1 MIRQQKPQYSETP
14 APTPDLLSRR
24 TVLIAAVCVVAAVFA
39 VYGPSLNFQFILD
52 DHRFTGD
59 PRLQSAG
66 HVWEYFTNYVWAQ
79 FPGGPATFYRPVF
92 VLWLRI
98 NFILSEMSPWGWHL
112 LSIAKH
118 VAVGVV
124 LGWLTWELLR
134 DRTAALLAGTLFAL
148 HPAQS
153 ESVAWVTV
161 PDPLMSAG
169 LLAALLLYDRYNEAI
184 RAKQEDLASS
194 GRRSRKATRAKGQSV
209 SPTVWLCGSATV
221 YFAALLTKETA
232 VVFPAVIFLLALLVV
247 PAGPEA
253 RVGRKDEERHLWPR
267 TLYALRQTL
276 PFVAATLLYF
286 LLRVSALGGKFG
298 AQSQHLPWSTVV
310 LSWPATLWFYSRALL
325 WPIRS
330 YAYADPIQVESFS
343 VRGVLLPCVGVGL
356 AIAAVAGATLWA
368 WRKAQGNVGSREAA
382 GVERAL
388 VIGTSLLV
396 LPILPALDLN
406 ALNPGDFLHGRYVYL
421 PAAGLMLLLATG
433 WHLAGKARGPLL
445 AAAGVMAMA
454 FAALTVS
461 QEKQWRDDLTVYTV
475 AHELAPHNGPVA
487 RNLANARVQAALQLA
502 VQGRCREAVPVFEQV
517 TRDYPGEWFAWAGLG
532 ECFVQ
537 LNDLPKAEEALHR
550 AADLSHEP
558 QVVQQWQAVRS
569 RMREI
574 GAAARN

>member
-1 MIRQQKPQYSETP
+1 MIRQQKPPLIETP
-14 APTPDLLSRR
+14 PRVPDLLTPR
-24 TVLIAAVCVVAAVFA
+24 TVLVAAICLVAVVFA
-39 VYGPSLNFQFILD
+39 VYGPSLSFQFILD

-66 HVWEYFTNYVWAQ
+66 HVWEYFTSYVWAQ

-98 NFILSEMSPWGWHL
+98 NFILSEMSSWGWHL

-118 VAVGVV
+118 AAVGVL
-124 LGWLTWELLR
+124 LGCLTWKLLR
-134 DRTAALLAGTLFAL
+134 DRMTALVVGTLFAL

-169 LLAALLLYDRYNEAI
+169 ILGALLLYVRYRDAVRSQKEI
-184 RAKQEDLASS
+184 PESS
-194 GRRSRKATRAKGQSV
+194 GRRSRNATRKKGRPQS
-209 SPTVWLCGSATV
+209 PMAWLLGSATV

-232 VVFPAVIFLLALLVV
+232 VVFPVVIFLLALLAE
-247 PAGPEA
+247 PLQLKA
-253 RVGRKDEERHLWPR
+253 RTGRKDEVAGIWPCS
-267 TLYALRQTL
+267 LHALLQTV
-276 PFVAATLLYF
+276 PFLAATVLYL
-286 LLRVSALGGKFG
+286 LLRMNALGGKFG
-298 AQSQHLPWSTVV
+298 AQSQHLGWSTIL

-330 YAYADPIQVESFS
+330 YAYADPILVESFS
-343 VRGVLLPCVGVGL
+343 VRGVLLPCLWVGIV
-356 AIAAVAGATLWA
+356 IAAVAAVIFWA
-368 WRKAQGNVGSREAA
+368 WRKVQLEAAPHEAA
-382 GVERAL
+382 GVRYAL

-433 WHLAGKARGPLL
+433 WHLAGKVRGPLL
-445 AAAGVMAMA
+445 GIAGIVAVT
-454 FAALTVS
+454 FGALTFA

-475 AHELAPHNGPVA
+475 AHELAPHNTPVA
-487 RNLANARVQAALQLA
+487 RNLANARVQVALQLGEE
-502 VQGRCREAVPVFEQV
+502 GRCSEAIPVLEQV
-517 TRDYPGEWFAWAGLG
+517 TRDYPDEWYAWAGLG

-537 LNDLPKAEEALHR
+537 LNNLPKAEESLRR
-550 AADLSHEP
+550 AAGLSKEP
-558 QVVQQWQAVRS
+558 RVVQQWQAVRS
-569 RMREI
+569 RLGR
-574 GAAARN
+574 